1 MMKKIKPIHEK
12 HLEFNPGTMLAMGI
26 DGSQIIPFLHNMD
39 AELTKIYA
47 DNTLTPDAKI
57 LKSYTAGKKLADFAL
72 TNIAAGAVGL
82 DAQVAGLKKN
92 LHSSKLKE
100 KALSQEQIVLLP
112 NVVKSYDP
120 EKGIS
125 KNESQQRMLLSLEQ
139 NGIISGISGNLDREY
154 TPDTVI
160 AIADTEKQLVTMGEL
175 LNKVKNYVHKDL
187 NENLALEIQSRKVD

>member
-1 MMKKIKPIHEK
+1 MKRIQPIAEK
-12 HLEFNPGTMLAMGI
+12 HLEFNDRTMLAMNI
-26 DGSQIIPFLHNMD
+26 DGSQIVPHLKNMD
-39 AELTKIYA
+39 KELSLIHN
-47 DNTLTPDAKI
+47 DGTLTSDAKI
-57 LKSYTAGKKLADFAL
+57 LRSYQAGKKLADFA
-72 TNIAAGAVGL
+72 TTSIASKAVDL
-82 DAQVAGLKKN
+82 DAQVAGLKNN
-92 LHSSKLKE
+92 LHSSQLKA
-100 KALSQEQIVLLP
+100 KPLTQEQIVLLP
-112 NVVKSYDP
+112 NVLKSYDP